1 MKPTL
6 LEPNENRLYGPSM
19 VFDFVDDAI
28 DRVGRAGWSYLSRDM
43 KEALLCQ
50 VALAVAIGNGR
61 GDISCAAIQCLRM
74 DMMVMA
80 GLND

>member
-1 MKPTL
+1 MKTTL
-6 LEPNENRLYGPSM
+6 LKPNENRLYGPSM
-19 VFDFVDDAI
+19 VKGFVNDAI
-28 DRVGRAGWSYLSRDM
+28 DRVGILGWGYLSRDM
-43 KEALLCQ
+43 KQALLAQ
-50 VALAVAIGNGR
+50 IALAVAIGNGR

>member
-1 MKPTL
+1 MKPTT
-6 LEPNENRLYGPSM
+6 LEPNEHRLYSASM
-19 VFDFVDDAI
+19 VCDFIDDAI
-28 DRVGRAGWSYLSRDM
+28 DRVGRRGWDYLSRDM

-50 VALAVAIGNGR
+50 EALTVAIGNGR

-80 GLND
+80 GLNN